1 MARDDHPRI
10 QCHLRILATDI
21 HTHTPQRERER
32 EREKPHSSQHTADTV
47 QIQDIQYLNAG
58 MTHAHTCMCSNMTV
72 QTPRKCALAESE
84 AGQSD

>member
-10 QCHLRILATDI
+10 QRHLLATDI
-21 HTHTPQRERER
+21 VIHTPHTHRERER
-32 EREKPHSSQHTADTV
+32 EREEPHSSQHTADTV

-84 AGQSD
+84 AGQSG

>member
-10 QCHLRILATDI
+10 QRHLLATDI
-21 HTHTPQRERER
+21 HTHTPQRGRER
-32 EREKPHSSQHTADTV
+32 EEPHSSQHTADTV

-84 AGQSD
+84 AGQSG